1 MSLFGEAHDA
11 FRQRVRAYTETHL
24 APHAAEW
31 DARGE
36 LPRSVFLEL
45 GQEGFLGPTR
55 APEVG
60 GQGLDF
66 GYDVVLA
73 EELARS
79 RMPGLTLSVLCQ
91 NNLVLPLLD
100 SLATPAQKE
109 QFLVPAVAGRA
120 IGAVASTEPAGGS
133 DIIRATQLRAHS
145 EGDCWVLHGEKLY
158 ITNGPIADFVV
169 TLARTREMASPTSF
183 TFIIVPTDTP
193 GFRIKE
199 KLKKLGMH
207 TSPTGWLELDHCRVP
222 KSYTLGK
229 SGVGYFY
236 HTRNLLEER
245 LVTGVCAASIA
256 ALVLEETMQYLRER
270 VVYGQP
276 LAQLQAVRHRLV
288 DMATDVEMARRF
300 VHSVCEAYRDGRV
313 EAKEICMI
321 KFRVIDILQQ
331 IVPQCLQLHGGAGFM
346 EDNWITR
353 VYRDMRMLSLG
364 GGVSELMKDIIAGY
378 LRL

>member
-1 MSLFGEAHDA
+1 MSLFGDGHEAY
-11 FRQRVRAYTETHL
+11 RRRLRAYTEERL

-36 LPRSVFLEL
+36 LPRSVFEEL
-45 GQEGFLGPTR
+45 GREGFLGPTR
-55 APEVG
+55 APAVG

-66 GYDVVLA
+66 AYDVVLA

-79 RMPGLTLSVLCQ
+79 RMPGLALSVLCQ

-100 SLATPAQKE
+100 SLATPEQKE
-109 QFLVPAVAGRA
+109 EFLIPAVAGRS

-145 EGDCWVLHGEKLY
+145 EGDHWVLHGEKLY
-158 ITNGPIADFVV
+158 ITNGPIADFVI
-169 TLARTREMASPTSF
+169 TLARTRDMPSPTSF
-183 TFIIVPTDTP
+183 TFVIIPTDTP
-193 GFRIKE
+193 GFRVKE
-199 KLKKLGMH
+199 RLRKLGMH
-207 TSPTGWLELDHCRVP
+207 TSPTGWLEFDHCKVP
-222 KSYTLGK
+222 KGYTLGK
-229 SGVGYFY
+229 PGVGYFY
-236 HTRNLLEER
+236 HTKNLLEER
-245 LVTGVCAASIA
+245 LVTGVCAASLA
-256 ALVLEETMQYLRER
+256 TLVLDDTIQYLRER
-270 VVYGQP
+270 TVYGRP
-276 LAQLQAVRHRLV
+276 LSHLQVVRHRLV
-288 DMATDVEMARRF
+288 DMATDVEMSRRF

-321 KFRVIDILQQ
+321 KFRVIEILQKL
-331 IVPQCLQLHGGAGFM
+331 VPECLQLYGGAGFL